1 MLDWKPKYIH
11 VRARAGLGGQLSFLS
26 GTPVA
31 VLTALG
37 RGRVVSLTANAMFW
51 PELVSPASMR

>member
-1 MLDWKPKYIH
+1 
-11 VRARAGLGGQLSFLS
+11 
-26 GTPVA
+26 

-37 RGRVVSLTANAMFW
+37 RGRAVSLTANAMFW